1 MKQNTLAAIVVLLGI
16 ALPGL
21 PGFCAGEAEAA
32 DSSARGEYLASR
44 GIIIPPKDIY
54 PESYIAQ
61 IDYDYPDPSPDPVG
75 LTVHTGNRQ
84 IGSGSR
90 KEWIHI
96 GIKGRK
102 TPFEQLPPL
111 NLVFVIDKSGSM
123 YEADKLNWVKEGLDI
138 FLSKVRE
145 KDYVALVVYDEDARV
160 VFPSTRMDRERKKT
174 QFKEA
179 VQGVTT
185 GGGTNLL
192 AGMTAGYQQALANF
206 REDHTNR
213 VLLLTDG
220 LSDSAG
226 AMKMAESYKNTG
238 INCSTIGVGVS
249 FNTALMVELAK
260 AGGGSSRF
268 ISDKEEMEKIFFSEL
283 DRMVVA
289 AGRDLSI
296 ELRLLNGAALLDT
309 WGYRHQRLEGL
320 VRYSL
325 PTLHNGDYETILA
338 EVALPGRKPA
348 GVFTFAEVRVSYKTL
363 EGRMESL
370 PPVRVST
377 RVVGAE
383 APVYSVSDPT
393 VLRSSTMLETAR
405 SLTRIGT
412 LYYASQPDAAA
423 VSEKAAADSPV
434 SPELKEALAL
444 AQETKKRVQNAR
456 QVLDETG
463 FDDEIKIFESY
474 IDILGAANRL
484 EGVRVAEM
492 KEARE
497 IAPQV
502 RKRPLTEHMRYM
514 FDEVVLS
521 LPLQQETS
529 IAVAGF
535 SYPNNRRAPILD
547 LLNEYALVSM
557 TGVDKLKVIERRI
570 LNAIL
575 EEQELQLSGLM
586 DTAQAIKVGRLSA
599 AQWILTGTVIDMPE
613 SLVVFIRVIDVQ
625 SGEIL
630 SVSQVLLAKE
640 PEILQLL

>member
-1 MKQNTLAAIVVLLGI
+1 MKANTIAAMVVLLTV

-21 PGFCAGEAEAA
+21 PGFCAGEAEAE
-32 DSSARGEYLASR
+32 SSARGEYLASR

-61 IDYDYPDPSPDPVG
+61 IDYDYPDPSPAPLG

-84 IGSGSR
+84 IGSSAG

-96 GIKGRK
+96 GIKGCK

-123 YEADKLNWVKEGLDI
+123 YAADKMSWVKEGLDI

-145 KDYVALVVYDEDARV
+145 KDYVAVVVYGEDARV

-179 VQGVTT
+179 VQGLAT

-192 AGMTAGYQQALANF
+192 AGLTEGYQQALANF
-206 REDHTNR
+206 RSDYANR

-220 LSDSAG
+220 LSDSTG
-226 AMKMAESYKNTG
+226 AKEMAESYKKTG

-249 FNTALMVELAK
+249 FNSALMVELAK

-268 ISDKEEMEKIFFSEL
+268 ISDKEEMEKIFSSEL

-309 WGYRHQRLEGL
+309 WGYQHQRREGL

-325 PTLHNGDYETILA
+325 ATLHNGDYETILA
-338 EVALPGRKPA
+338 EVDLPKRKPA
-348 GVFTFAEVRVSYKTL
+348 GDFAFAEVRVSYKTL
-363 EGRMESL
+363 EGKAESL

-377 RVVGAE
+377 QVVSAE
-383 APVYSVSDPT
+383 TPVYSISNPT
-393 VLRSSTMLETAR
+393 VLRSSTMLKIAR
-405 SLTRIGT
+405 SLADIGT

-423 VSEKAAADSPV
+423 VSAGAAAVSPV

-444 AQETKKRVQNAR
+444 TLETKKQVQNAR

-474 IDILGAANRL
+474 VDILGAANRL
-484 EGVRVAEM
+484 EGVRIAEM

-497 IAPQV
+497 IQPQV
-502 RKRPLTEHMRYM
+502 RKRPLSEHMRYM

-521 LPLQQETS
+521 LPLQKETS
-529 IAVAGF
+529 IALAGF
-535 SYPNNRRAPILD
+535 SYPNDRRAPLLD

-557 TGVDKLKVIERRI
+557 AGVDRLKVIERRI
-570 LNAIL
+570 LDTIL
-575 EEQELQLSGLM
+575 KEQELQLSGLM
-586 DTAQAIKVGRLSA
+586 DTTQAIKVGRLTA